1 MCFFIFRS
9 SLFGGPCQLLP
20 CRFVCPREE
29 GESDD
34 ICFSFHLFFSAPYST
49 KFSVSSLHTIIGSY
63 FHLPEKEKNFE
74 QKISNTIFHFHIIPA
89 IVFVTCTMKYVTA
102 ISLSSFV
109 IFLHDPLNYLLFFM
123 RFAARNLYPQS
134 NTNNNNNSV
143 PIARVCAVYIHMLS
157 FVVENNEKW
166 K

>member
-34 ICFSFHLFFSAPYST
+34 ICLSFHLFFSAPYST

-63 FHLPEKEKNFE
+63 FHLSEKRKKLRTKNK
-74 QKISNTIFHFHIIPA
+74 QHYIP
-89 IVFVTCTMKYVTA
+89 FSHYTCHRIRHVYNEICDSYFSFLFCNFSTW
-102 ISLSSFV
+102 SSQLFT
-109 IFLHDPLNYLLFFM
+109 FFM

>member
-20 CRFVCPREE
+20 CRFVWPREE

-63 FHLPEKEKNFE
+63 FHLSEKEKNFE

-109 IFLHDPLNYLLFFM
+109 IFLHDPLNYLLFLCASRRATFIH
-123 RFAARNLYPQS
+123 NQIP
-134 NTNNNNNSV
+134 TIII
-143 PIARVCAVYIHMLS
+143 IASQLRVCVLFISTCFRLL
-157 FVVENNEKW
+157 
-166 K
+166 